1 MNDTSIQSTLGQMKK
16 GLGHLSGF
24 LAKATAHATAK
35 GFDPNVFLG
44 MRLAPDQ
51 FDFARQ
57 CMMVCDNAKLAT
69 ARLTGKTPPK
79 HEDNEKTIAELEAR
93 IASTLAWLDT
103 LNAADFE
110 GAAERVITHPRWEGK
125 WMTGADY
132 CVEYA
137 IPNYYFHLT
146 TAYAILRHNGV
157 DLGKKDF
164 LGALTMRDVT

>member
-1 MNDTSIQSTLGQMKK
+1 MNDAAIHSTLGQIKK
-16 GLGHLSGF
+16 GLGHLAGF
-24 LAKATAHATAK
+24 LAKATAYAQGK
-35 GFDPNVFLG
+35 GFDPNVLVG

-51 FDFARQ
+51 FDLGRQ
-57 CMMVCDNAKLAT
+57 VAIACDNAKLAT
-69 ARLTGKTPPK
+69 ARLTGKTPPR

-103 LNAADFE
+103 LGAADFE
-110 GAAERVITHPRWEGK
+110 GAATRVITHPRWEGK
-125 WMTGADY
+125 CMSGADY

-146 TAYAILRHNGV
+146 TAYAILRHCGV

-164 LGALTMRDVT
+164 LGALTMRDLA